1 MKFSKSMLKK
11 GFLIL
16 ALILAGIFI
25 YLNFSA
31 FMPVLLAL
39 LTALIF
45 EPFIRML
52 QKYLKSEK
60 RLLSVTIV
68 FLLFV
73 VICSFILYISVK
85 YVFGKIYEWSMLVP
99 QYASEIERAINSTVK
114 NLQQSLEG
122 IPEGDLLITEMN
134 NITHSIVDRVLQFV
148 TNFIGLLADWLQA
161 IPNMLFVGIFY
172 LIILFLFSLE
182 LPKIKNNF
190 FKLFKTE
197 TSNKLRYVTQK
208 MGVVFLG
215 YWKAQFI
222 LSVGVFL
229 ICYVCLLFISPKIAL
244 FMSFIIWIVDIIP
257 LYVGPALVLVPWGLI
272 MILLGN
278 SVMGIQLM
286 ILAFVLLIVR
296 RIIEPKVLGDSIGL
310 NALPTV
316 LSMYFGFVFFG
327 VLGLI
332 AGPFVYIAIRSAKE
346 AGLFNRKTA
355 EVSKDSKT
363 SPSD

>member
-1 MKFSKSMLKK
+1 MKLSKSMVRKA
-11 GFLIL
+11 FIIL
-16 ALILAGIFI
+16 ALVIAAVFI
-25 YLNFSA
+25 YFNFSA

-45 EPFIRML
+45 EPFVRMC

-60 RLLSVTIV
+60 RIYSVTII

-73 VICSFILYISVK
+73 FICSLVLYISIK
-85 YVFGKIYEWSMLVP
+85 YVFGKIYDWSLLVP
-99 QYASEIERAINSTVK
+99 QYAIEIERAINKTIK
-114 NLQQSLEG
+114 NLQQYLEG
-122 IPEGDLLITEMN
+122 IPEGDLLITELN
-134 NITHSIVDRVLQFV
+134 NFTHSIIEKVMLFATNVL
-148 TNFIGLLADWLQA
+148 GLLADWLQA

-190 FKLFKTE
+190 FKLFKPE
-197 TSNKLRYVTQK
+197 TSTKLRYVTQK
-208 MGVVFLG
+208 MGTVFLG

-229 ICYVCLLFISPKIAL
+229 ICYLCLLFISPNLAL
-244 FMSFIIWIVDIIP
+244 LMSFIIWIVDIIP

-272 MILLGN
+272 VILLGN
-278 SVMGIQLM
+278 TAAGIQLM
-286 ILAFVLLIVR
+286 ILALVLLIVR

-316 LSMYFGFVFFG
+316 LSMYFGYVFFG
-327 VLGLI
+327 VMGLI

-346 AGLFNRKTA
+346 AGLFDRKTI
-355 EVSKDSKT
+355 ES
-363 SPSD
+363 